1 MFQISSELLKYA
13 NYFYQRTIKFNEL
26 MIPQHLRDYRIR
38 KSFSGDKKMRMKE
51 EEEIL

>member
-1 MFQISSELLKYA
+1 MFQISSEILKYT

-26 MIPQHLRDYRIR
+26 MIRGYRIR